1 VLALDAIVRA
11 RLNTRNY
18 CEAVFGLA
26 CALAILLSGRMSFG
40 FIGAHGYT
48 FAVLAAGVM
57 AGEILPVKIPRRN
70 SDGEIVLST
79 SFSMALLLA
88 GGLGPAIIAQSAASI
103 VQDVI
108 ARKPWWRIRFNVGQY
123 TLSMVAAFAMMRLL
137 SVQTHPGSSH
147 PFTSSQLPGVLLAA
161 GVFLI
166 VNACTVSV
174 AVALHEGEPVLR
186 HMRNDFIFILVTA
199 GVLLSLAP
207 VVIAAL
213 AYSPLLIPLFLAP
226 MLAIYSTVW
235 KGARSEHAARHDS
248 LTGLPNRFAFHEN
261 VTAAIEDCERGAML
275 LMDLDRF
282 KEVNDTLGH
291 HYGDLL
297 LQRVAE
303 GVRANLRAGDE
314 IARLGG
320 DEFAIF
326 SPGCDGRAGLA
337 LARRIAESLR
347 TPIELGDIV
356 LDAPASIG
364 LALLPADGTDVST
377 LLQKADV
384 AMYRAKE
391 THLDSTLYEE
401 RYDHHSPAKLALTA
415 DLRRAVDS
423 DAIVIHYQPVL
434 DLGTSEVMSVEA
446 LVRWQH
452 PQVGLLPPGEF
463 LDIAE
468 QTSLIKPLTRI
479 VLEASLLQAAQWD
492 QCGLN
497 VAVAV
502 NLSTRVLNDPHLVQS
517 VTRALDNANMPAGR
531 LKLEVTESTLMAD
544 PALART
550 VLEELAALGVTISI
564 DDFGT
569 GYSSLAYLA
578 DLPVDEV
585 KIDQSFVRR
594 MAAGSRETIIVASTI
609 DLAHNL
615 GMRAVAEGVE
625 DPELCPQLKALGC
638 DAAQGFAIS
647 RPLAQLDATRWLKR
661 SRQITQ
667 SDQPVRLVA

>member
-1 VLALDAIVRA
+1 VRA
-11 RLNTRNY
+11 RLNTRHY
-18 CEAVFGLA
+18 CEAVFVLG
-26 CALAILLSGRMSFG
+26 CAAAISLSGQMNLG
-40 FIGAHGYT
+40 YITAHGYT

-57 AGEILPVKIPRRN
+57 MGEMLPVKIPRR
-70 SDGEIVLST
+70 DTDEEIVLST
-79 SFSMALLLA
+79 SFSIALLIA
-88 GGLGPAIIAQSAASI
+88 GGLGPAIVVQGAASI
-103 VQDVI
+103 IQDSI
-108 ARKPWWRIRFNVGQY
+108 ARKPWWRVRFNVGQY
-123 TLSMVAAFAMMRLL
+123 TLSMVAAFVVMRLL
-137 SVQTHPGSSH
+137 SVDIHPGSSH
-147 PFTSSQLPGVLLAA
+147 PFTSSQLPAVLLGAA
-161 GVFLI
+161 AFLL
-166 VNACTVSV
+166 VNACAVSV
-174 AVALHEGEPVLR
+174 AVALHEQEPVLR
-186 HMRNDFIFILVTA
+186 YLRNDLFFVVVT
-199 GVLLSLAP
+199 GCVLLFLAP
-207 VVIAAL
+207 IVIAAM
-213 AYSPLLIPLFLAP
+213 AYSSLLLPLFLAP
-226 MLAIYSTVW
+226 MLAIYNTVW
-235 KGARSEHAARHDS
+235 QGARSEHAARHDS
-248 LTGLPNRFAFHEN
+248 LTGLPNRLSFHDG
-261 VTAAIEDCERGAML
+261 VTAAIGDCECGAML

-303 GVRANLRAGDE
+303 RVREDMHADDE

-326 SPGCDGRAGLA
+326 SPGSDGQSGLS
-337 LARRIAESLR
+337 LARGIAESLR

-356 LDAPASIG
+356 LDAPASFGI
-364 LALLPADGTDVST
+364 ALLPEHGTDVST

-391 THLDSTLYEE
+391 THIDATLYEE

-415 DLRRAVDS
+415 DLRTAVGG
-423 DAIVIHYQPVL
+423 DAVVVHYQPVL
-434 DLGTSEVMSVEA
+434 DLDTSQVTSVEA

-452 PQVGLLPPGEF
+452 PDLGLLLPTSF

-468 QTSLIKPLTRI
+468 QTSLIKPLTQH
-479 VLEASLLQAAQWD
+479 VLETSLLQAAQWSKS
-492 QCGLN
+492 GIG

-502 NLSTRVLNDPHLVQS
+502 NISTRVLNDPQFVQS
-517 VTRALDNANMPAGR
+517 VTRALEDANVPPDR

-544 PALART
+544 PMLARS
-550 VLEELAALGVTISI
+550 VLQELAELGVTISI

-578 DLPVDEV
+578 DLPVAEV

-625 DPELCPQLKALGC
+625 DPGLRPQLQALGC

-647 RPLAQLDATRWLKR
+647 RPLPELDATRWLVG
-661 SRQITQ
+661 SQQFSPI
-667 SDQPVRLVA
+667 DRLVRRAA

>member
-1 VLALDAIVRA
+1 MPS
-11 RLNTRNY
+11 RLNTRHY
-18 CEAVFGLA
+18 CEAVFLA
-26 CALAILLSGRMSFG
+26 GCAAAMSQWGHMNFG
-40 FIGAHGYT
+40 YITAHGYT

-57 AGEILPVKIPRRN
+57 MGEMLPVKIPRRD
-70 SDGEIVLST
+70 SDEEIVLST
-79 SFSMALLLA
+79 SFSIALLLA
-88 GGLGPAIIAQSAASI
+88 GGLGPAIIAQGAASI
-103 VQDVI
+103 VQDSV
-108 ARKPWWRIRFNVGQY
+108 ARKPWWRVRFNLGQY
-123 TLSMVAAFAMMRLL
+123 TLSMVAAFVVMRVLG
-137 SVQTHPGSSH
+137 VDTHLGSSH
-147 PFTSSQLPGVLLAA
+147 PFTSSELPAVLVGA
-161 GVFLI
+161 GAFML
-166 VNACTVSV
+166 VNAVIVSV

-186 HMRNDFIFILVTA
+186 YLRNDLFFVVVT
-199 GVLLSLAP
+199 GSVLLFLAP
-207 VVIAAL
+207 IVIAAM
-213 AYSPLLIPLFLAP
+213 AYSSLLLPLFLAP
-226 MLAIYSTVW
+226 MLAIYNTVW
-235 KGARSEHAARHDS
+235 QGARSEHAAKHDS
-248 LTGLPNRFAFHEN
+248 LTGLPNRLSFHDT
-261 VTAAIEDCERGAML
+261 VTEAIGDCQRGAML

-291 HYGDLL
+291 HYGDML

-303 GVRANLRAGDE
+303 RVREDMHGDDE

-326 SPGCDGRAGLA
+326 SPGIDGQQGLA
-337 LARRIAESLR
+337 LARRIGESLR

-364 LALLPADGTDVST
+364 IALFPDDGTDVST

-391 THLDSTLYEE
+391 THVDATLYEE

-415 DLRRAVDS
+415 DLRTAVVS
-423 DAIVIHYQPVL
+423 DALVVHYQPLL
-434 DLGTSEVMSVEA
+434 DLETSEVTSVEA

-452 PQVGLLPPGEF
+452 PDLGLLLPGSF
-463 LDIAE
+463 LGIAE
-468 QTSLIKPLTRI
+468 QTSLIKPLTQR
-479 VLEASLLQAAQWD
+479 VLETSLLQAAQWAQD
-492 QCGLN
+492 GVE

-502 NLSTRVLNDPHLVQS
+502 NISTRVLNDPRFVRG
-517 VTRALDNANMPAGR
+517 VTEALDEANVPPDR

-544 PALART
+544 PALAHS
-550 VLEELAALGVTISI
+550 VLQELAHLGVTISI

-578 DLPVDEV
+578 DLPVAEV

-615 GMRAVAEGVE
+615 GLRAVAEGVE
-625 DPELCPQLKALGC
+625 DPGLRPQLQVLGC

-647 RPLAQLDATRWLKR
+647 RPLPELDATRWLAGSKQFGSVER
-661 SRQITQ
+661 L
-667 SDQPVRLVA
+667 VRLAA

>member
-1 VLALDAIVRA
+1 VPS
-11 RLNTRNY
+11 RLNTRHY
-18 CEAVFGLA
+18 CEAVFLA
-26 CALAILLSGRMSFG
+26 GCAAAMSQWGHMNFG
-40 FIGAHGYT
+40 YITAHGYT

-57 AGEILPVKIPRRN
+57 MGEMLPVKIPRRD
-70 SDGEIVLST
+70 SDEEIVLST
-79 SFSMALLLA
+79 SFSIALLLA
-88 GGLGPAIIAQSAASI
+88 GGLGPAIIAQGAASI
-103 VQDVI
+103 VQDSV
-108 ARKPWWRIRFNVGQY
+108 ARKPWWRVRFNLGQY
-123 TLSMVAAFAMMRLL
+123 TLSMVAAFVVMRVLG
-137 SVQTHPGSSH
+137 VDTHLGSSH
-147 PFTSSQLPGVLLAA
+147 PFTSSELPAVLVGA
-161 GVFLI
+161 GAFML
-166 VNACTVSV
+166 VNAVIVSV

-186 HMRNDFIFILVTA
+186 YLRNDLFFVVVT
-199 GVLLSLAP
+199 GSVLLFLAP
-207 VVIAAL
+207 IVIAAM
-213 AYSPLLIPLFLAP
+213 AYSSLLLPLFLAP
-226 MLAIYSTVW
+226 MLAIYNTVW
-235 KGARSEHAARHDS
+235 QGARSEHAAKHDS
-248 LTGLPNRFAFHEN
+248 LTGLPNRLSFHDT
-261 VTAAIEDCERGAML
+261 VTEAIGDCQRGAML

-291 HYGDLL
+291 HYGDML

-303 GVRANLRAGDE
+303 RVREDMHGDDE

-326 SPGCDGRAGLA
+326 SPGIDGQQGLA
-337 LARRIAESLR
+337 LARRIGESLR

-364 LALLPADGTDVST
+364 IALFPDDGTDVST

-391 THLDSTLYEE
+391 THVDATLYEE

-415 DLRRAVDS
+415 DLRTAVVS
-423 DAIVIHYQPVL
+423 DALVVHYQPLL
-434 DLGTSEVMSVEA
+434 DLETSEVTSVEA

-452 PQVGLLPPGEF
+452 PDLGLLLPGSF
-463 LDIAE
+463 LGIAE
-468 QTSLIKPLTRI
+468 QTSLIKPLTQR
-479 VLEASLLQAAQWD
+479 VLETSLLQAAQWAQD
-492 QCGLN
+492 GVE

-502 NLSTRVLNDPHLVQS
+502 NISTRVLNDPRFVRG
-517 VTRALDNANMPAGR
+517 VTEALDEANVPPDR

-544 PALART
+544 PALAHS
-550 VLEELAALGVTISI
+550 VLQELAHLGVTISI

-578 DLPVDEV
+578 DLPVAEV

-615 GMRAVAEGVE
+615 GLRAVAEGVE
-625 DPELCPQLKALGC
+625 DPGLRPQLQVLGC

-647 RPLAQLDATRWLKR
+647 RPLPELDATRWLAGSKQFGSVER
-661 SRQITQ
+661 L
-667 SDQPVRLVA
+667 VRLAA

>member
-1 VLALDAIVRA
+1 MNLGYI
-11 RLNTRNY
+11 T
-18 CEAVFGLA
+18 
-26 CALAILLSGRMSFG
+26 
-40 FIGAHGYT
+40 AHGYT
-48 FAVLAAGVM
+48 FAVLAAGVIM
-57 AGEILPVKIPRRN
+57 GELLPVKIPRRD
-70 SDGEIVLST
+70 SDEEIVLST
-79 SFSMALLLA
+79 SFSIALLLA
-88 GGLGPAIIAQSAASI
+88 GGLGPAIIAQGAASI
-103 VQDVI
+103 IQDSV
-108 ARKPWWRIRFNVGQY
+108 ARKPWWRVRFNLGQY
-123 TLSMVAAFAMMRLL
+123 TLAMAAAFVVMRLL
-137 SVQTHPGSSH
+137 GVDTHLGSSH
-147 PFTSSQLPGVLLAA
+147 PFTSSQLPAVLVGA
-161 GVFLI
+161 GAFLL
-166 VNACTVSV
+166 VNACVVSV
-174 AVALHEGEPVLR
+174 AVALYQEEPVLR
-186 HMRNDFIFILVTA
+186 YLRNDLFFVVVT
-199 GVLLSLAP
+199 GCVLLFLAP
-207 VVIAAL
+207 IVIAAM
-213 AYSPLLIPLFLAP
+213 AYSSLLLPLFLAP
-226 MLAIYSTVW
+226 MLAIYNTVW
-235 KGARSEHAARHDS
+235 QGARSEHAARHDS
-248 LTGLPNRFAFHEN
+248 LTGLPNRLAFHDAA
-261 VTAAIEDCERGAML
+261 TAAIGDCECGAML

-303 GVRANLRAGDE
+303 RIREDMHAGDE

-326 SPGCDGRAGLA
+326 SPGSDGQAGLS

-356 LDAPASIG
+356 LDAPASVGI
-364 LALLPADGTDVST
+364 ALFPEDGADVST

-391 THLDSTLYEE
+391 THADATLYEE

-415 DLRRAVDS
+415 DLRTAVDS
-423 DAIVIHYQPVL
+423 DAIVVHYQPVL
-434 DLGTSEVMSVEA
+434 DLGTSQVMSVEA

-452 PQVGLLPPGEF
+452 PDLGLLLPASF

-468 QTSLIKPLTRI
+468 QTSLIKPLTQR
-479 VLEASLLQAAQWD
+479 VLETSLLQAAQWSED
-492 QCGLN
+492 GVE

-502 NLSTRVLNDPHLVQS
+502 NISTRVLNDPRFVQG
-517 VTRALDNANMPAGR
+517 VTRALDDANVPPAR

-544 PALART
+544 PTFARS
-550 VLEELAALGVTISI
+550 VLEELAELGVTISI

-578 DLPVDEV
+578 DLPVAEV

-594 MAAGSRETIIVASTI
+594 MAVGSRETIIVASTI

-625 DPELCPQLKALGC
+625 DPGLRPQLQALGC

-647 RPLAQLDATRWLKR
+647 RPLPELDATRWLVGSQKF
-661 SRQITQ
+661 S
-667 SDQPVRLVA
+667 SVDRLVRRAA

>member
-1 VLALDAIVRA
+1 VRA
-11 RLNTRNY
+11 RLKTRHY
-18 CEAVFGLA
+18 CEAVFVLA
-26 CALAILLSGRMSFG
+26 CVAAAALSGQLNLG
-40 FIGAHGYT
+40 YIGAHGYT

-57 AGEILPVKIPRRN
+57 MGEMLPVKIPRRD

-88 GGLGPAIIAQSAASI
+88 GGLGPAIVAQGAASL
-103 VQDVI
+103 VQDTV
-108 ARKPWWRIRFNVGQY
+108 ARKPFWRARFNLGQY
-123 TLSMVAAFAMMRLL
+123 TLAMVAAFLVMRVLGVHTDL
-137 SVQTHPGSSH
+137 GSTHP
-147 PFTSSQLPGVLLAA
+147 FASSQLPVVLLGAA
-161 GVFLI
+161 AFLL
-166 VNACTVSV
+166 VNACIVSV
-174 AVALHEGEPVLR
+174 AVALHEEEPILR
-186 HMRNDFIFILVTA
+186 YLRNDFFFIVVTA
-199 GVLLSLAP
+199 GVLLFLAP
-207 VVIAAL
+207 IVIAAM
-213 AYSPLLIPLFLAP
+213 AYSPLLLPLFLAP
-226 MLAIYSTVW
+226 MFAIYNTVW
-235 KGARSEHAARHDS
+235 RGARSDHAARHDS
-248 LTGLPNRFAFHEN
+248 LTGLPNRLAFQDG
-261 VTAAIEDCERGAML
+261 VTAAIDDCERGVML

-303 GVRANLRAGDE
+303 RVREDMHEDDE
-314 IARLGG
+314 VARLGG

-326 SPGCDGRAGLA
+326 SPGGDGQAGLT

-347 TPIELGDIV
+347 TPIEIGDIV
-356 LDAPASIG
+356 VDAPASVGI
-364 LALLPADGTDVST
+364 ALFPEDGTDVST

-391 THLDSTLYEE
+391 THVDSTLYEE

-415 DLRRAVDS
+415 DLRTAVDS
-423 DAIVIHYQPVL
+423 DAIVVHYQPML
-434 DLGTSEVMSVEA
+434 DLATSQVMSVEA

-452 PQVGLLPPGEF
+452 PDLGLLLPGSF

-468 QTSLIKPLTRI
+468 QTSLIKPLTQR
-479 VLEASLLQAAQWD
+479 VLETSLLQTAEWSRSGID
-492 QCGLN
+492 

-502 NLSTRVLNDPHLVQS
+502 NISTRVLNDPRFVQG
-517 VTRALDNANMPAGR
+517 VTQALDDADVPPAR

-544 PALART
+544 PAFAHS
-550 VLEELAALGVTISI
+550 VLEELAELGVTISI

-594 MAAGSRETIIVASTI
+594 MAAGSRETIIVASTV
-609 DLAHNL
+609 DLAHHL

-625 DPELCPQLKALGC
+625 DPGLRPQLQALGC

-647 RPLAQLDATRWLKR
+647 RPLPDFEATRWLAGAQQFTTADR
-661 SRQITQ
+661 
-667 SDQPVRLVA
+667 PVRLAA

>member
-1 VLALDAIVRA
+1 VPS
-11 RLNTRNY
+11 RLNTRHY
-18 CEAVFGLA
+18 CEAVFLA
-26 CALAILLSGRMSFG
+26 GCAAAMSQWGHMNFG
-40 FIGAHGYT
+40 YITAHGYT

-57 AGEILPVKIPRRN
+57 MGEMLPVKIPRRD
-70 SDGEIVLST
+70 SDEEIVLST
-79 SFSMALLLA
+79 SFSIALLLA
-88 GGLGPAIIAQSAASI
+88 GGLGPAIIAQGAASI
-103 VQDVI
+103 VQDSV
-108 ARKPWWRIRFNVGQY
+108 ARKPWWRVRFNLGQY
-123 TLSMVAAFAMMRLL
+123 TLSMVAAFVVMRVLG
-137 SVQTHPGSSH
+137 VDTHLGSSH
-147 PFTSSQLPGVLLAA
+147 PFTSSELPAVLVGA
-161 GVFLI
+161 GAFML
-166 VNACTVSV
+166 VNAVIVSV

-186 HMRNDFIFILVTA
+186 YLRNDLFFVVVT
-199 GVLLSLAP
+199 GSVLLFLAP
-207 VVIAAL
+207 IVIAAM
-213 AYSPLLIPLFLAP
+213 AYSSLLLPLFLAP
-226 MLAIYSTVW
+226 MLAIYNTVW
-235 KGARSEHAARHDS
+235 QGARSEHAAKHDS
-248 LTGLPNRFAFHEN
+248 LTGLPNRLSFHDT
-261 VTAAIEDCERGAML
+261 VTEAIGDCQRGAML

-291 HYGDLL
+291 HYGDML

-303 GVRANLRAGDE
+303 RVREDMHGDDE

-326 SPGCDGRAGLA
+326 SPGIDGQQGLA
-337 LARRIAESLR
+337 LARRIGESMR

-364 LALLPADGTDVST
+364 IALFPDDGTDVST

-391 THLDSTLYEE
+391 THVDATLYEE

-415 DLRRAVDS
+415 DLRTAVVS
-423 DAIVIHYQPVL
+423 DALVVHYQPLL
-434 DLGTSEVMSVEA
+434 DLETSEVTSVEA

-452 PQVGLLPPGEF
+452 PDLGLLLPGSF
-463 LDIAE
+463 LGIAE
-468 QTSLIKPLTRI
+468 QTSLIKPLTQR
-479 VLEASLLQAAQWD
+479 VLETSLLQAAQWAQD
-492 QCGLN
+492 GVE

-502 NLSTRVLNDPHLVQS
+502 NISTRVLNDPRFVRG
-517 VTRALDNANMPAGR
+517 VTEALDEANVPPDR

-544 PALART
+544 PALAHS
-550 VLEELAALGVTISI
+550 VLQELAHLGVTISI

-578 DLPVDEV
+578 DLPVAEV

-615 GMRAVAEGVE
+615 GLRAVAEGVE
-625 DPELCPQLKALGC
+625 DPGLRPQLQALGC

-647 RPLAQLDATRWLKR
+647 RPLPEPDATRWLAGSKQFGSVER
-661 SRQITQ
+661 L
-667 SDQPVRLVA
+667 VRLAA